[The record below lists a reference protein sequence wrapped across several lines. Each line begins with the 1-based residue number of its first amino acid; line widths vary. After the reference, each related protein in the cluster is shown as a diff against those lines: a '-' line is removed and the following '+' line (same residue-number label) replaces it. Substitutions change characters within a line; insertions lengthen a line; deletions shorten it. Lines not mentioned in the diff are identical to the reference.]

1 MSKMRKSEPQH
12 FFSTPYFLP
21 NPILCLIL
29 ITPACLQL
37 ASKDQWREFLIIL
50 PGIQDSWCPWGNSR
64 FHHVCPDTAWL
75 GCRGRS
81 RLGSRRLTLVTTRRV
96 TLQVESGKSTCQLG
110 CTWCCSLGLG
120 HTRRLKSRM
129 LTLLVSTHIH
139 PLPRFPLGLL
149 LQRPCCIGE
158 HLLFPL
164 GSTESDCVTKSV
176 AEFALSAEQ
185 LGTDNLGTLVP

>member
-1 MSKMRKSEPQH
+1 MRKSEPQH

-37 ASKDQWREFLIIL
+37 ASKDQRRQFLIIL
-50 PGIQDSWCPWGNSR
+50 PGIQNSWRPWGNSR

-81 RLGSRRLTLVTTRRV
+81 RLRCRRLTLVATRWV
-96 TLQVESGKSTCQLG
+96 TLHVESGKSTCQLG
-110 CTWCCSLGLG
+110 CAWCRNLGLG
-120 HTRRLKSRM
+120 HAWRLKSRM
-129 LTLLVSTHIH
+129 LTLLVSTHSH

-149 LQRPCCIGE
+149 LQSPCCIGE

-164 GSTESDCVTKSV
+164 GRTELECVAKSV
-176 AEFALSAEQ
+176 AEIALSA
-185 LGTDNLGTLVP
+185 